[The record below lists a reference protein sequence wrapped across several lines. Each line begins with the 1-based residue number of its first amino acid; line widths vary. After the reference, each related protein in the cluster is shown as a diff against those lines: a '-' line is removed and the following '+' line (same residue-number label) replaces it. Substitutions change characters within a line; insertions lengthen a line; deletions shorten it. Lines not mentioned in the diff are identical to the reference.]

1 MTVAALYTPW
11 IARKKMTVKPSYLND
26 LEQAWKKYVA
36 PVWAG
41 IPLSKISQ
49 QAVQAWVL
57 TISNGTFDGT
67 AKSGL

>member
-11 IARKKMTVKPSYLND
+11 IAREKMTVKPSYLND

-57 TISNGTFDGT
+57 AISNGTFDGT